1 VQLTATGIEP
11 VENGAGHVAHS
22 WGVWTGGRP
31 QRNLGRALSVRTA
44 RTVRAR
50 AAGSAG

>member
-1 VQLTATGIEP
+1 VQLTATGVEP

-50 AAGSAG
+50 AAGPG